1 MTPPLS
7 TMAGLLLTPLL
18 ISIGQILFKL
28 TSRRAGE
35 LNPAGVLA
43 TLFDPYLLTAL
54 FIYGIGTV
62 IWVYVLKAVPLTV
75 AYPFMALTFCIV
87 PILAWTMLGES
98 LSIKYATGTLLIVVG
113 LVIINV

>member
-43 TLFDPYLLTAL
+43 TLFDPFQRGRKPAQKATRGLGLGLYITDQIVRAHGGS
-54 FIYGIGTV
+54 IEAASDTSGTRFRV
-62 IWVYVLKAVPLTV
+62 
-75 AYPFMALTFCIV
+75 
-87 PILAWTMLGES
+87 
-98 LSIKYATGTLLIVVG
+98 TLPRG
-113 LVIINV
+113 